1 MYARTHIDA
10 CSSAEV
16 ERRQLQDELDTNK
29 SIALEVSTAWSQQ
42 KRATLL
48 VYEECGVAPPVI
60 ALAENKKPPKP
71 KAPPPVPSV
80 PTSPVPTLPT
90 SQSELAAQ
98 LLRMDAS
105 RRQLVERKEKWDHSC
120 LEFPVHLRV
129 LKASLKSLKEPVCG
143 TYTRTRTRGVPLFT
157 ESPAAVERQG
167 IEREIESITS
177 VHRRMLTEYR
187 AQKRSTVLVYKEC
200 GETPPD
206 IALPAKKQQKRPKA
220 PAVSADQP
228 PAVSADQHSAID
240 AATQATLDA
249 SLKDLDML
257 SGQWGVA
264 CVAGKALKARLEEFT
279 SGRQTHARI
288 HTLLRPV
295 SLILLQLWSD
305 TTLYKIVSRTSIGA
319 NA

>member
-1 MYARTHIDA
+1 VYARTHIDA

-71 KAPPPVPSV
+71 KAP
-80 PTSPVPTLPT
+80 VPTLPT
-90 SQSELAAQ
+90 SQSEFAAQ

-129 LKASLKSLKEPVCG
+129 LKASLKNLKEPVCG

-177 VHRRMLTEYR
+177 VHRRILSEYR

-228 PAVSADQHSAID
+228 PAVSADQHSVID

-257 SGQWGVA
+257 SAQWGVA
-264 CVAGKALKARLEEFT
+264 CAAGKALKARLEEST
-279 SGRQTHARI
+279 SGRQTRARI
-288 HTLLRPV
+288 HSLLRPI
-295 SLILLQLWSD
+295 SLIVLQLWSD
-305 TTLYKIVSRTSIGA
+305 TTLYKIVPRTSIGA

>member
-1 MYARTHIDA
+1 VYARTHIDA

-29 SIALEVSTAWSQQ
+29 SIAREVSTAWSTQ

-60 ALAENKKPPKP
+60 ALAENAKPPKQ
-71 KAPPPVPSV
+71 KAPPPVPS
-80 PTSPVPTLPT
+80 LPT

-177 VHRRMLTEYR
+177 VHRRILTEYR
-187 AQKRSTVLVYKEC
+187 AQKKSTVLVYKEC

-220 PAVSADQP
+220 PAVSVDQP

-257 SGQWGVA
+257 SAQWGVA
-264 CVAGKALKARLEEFT
+264 CAAGKALKARSEEST

-295 SLILLQLWSD
+295 SLILLQLWSE
-305 TTLYKIVSRTSIGA
+305 TTLYNILSRASIS
-319 NA
+319 